1 MKKELKLLAFR
12 YQQFGLGKGAQL
24 IDLYTTVVPVKL
36 LMERGRIDY
45 LSRDNPDGYQ
55 RVPDERRLV
64 KGKRAITKY
73 ILEAWGIFPTN
84 ILVNIRD
91 PFKFESTA
99 KITENIEYGTLI
111 LPADAIWW
119 IIDGQHRFEALKI
132 AKSEKPN
139 APIEDYPI
147 AVTILALRDKF
158 EEMLIFHIV
167 NSEAKSVPTDL
178 ASYHMQRVVE
188 RIPHVPEWIA
198 YWLDLRKTKIGVAGI
213 VTQLL
218 GELENS
224 PWRGRIAF
232 YGEETGG
239 QFIVDRYTLVQYIN
253 KDILKDPT
261 FQHMDAEQ
269 IARELADYWKAIE
282 ELYPE
287 AFRKPGDYYITQTT
301 GIAAFTKIYPLVRGL
316 CTQREPVSKNG
327 LKKILQGLL
336 TTTDPADLRPYVPGH
351 EGDFQ
356 RPMDLTWWAK
366 GTAPSIAKMTSEAM
380 FNLLAKG
387 MAAKIQ
393 SYLRKYGGAG
403 R

>member
-1 MKKELKLLAFR
+1 MKKYLEITAFR
-12 YQQFGLGKGAQL
+12 YKQFGLGKGAQP
-24 IDLYTTVVPVKL
+24 IDLYSVVVPVKL
-36 LMERGRIDY
+36 LMERGHIDCI
-45 LSRDNPDGYQ
+45 SRDNPDGYQ
-55 RVPDERRLV
+55 RLPDERRLV

-73 ILEAWGIFPTN
+73 ILEAWGIFPTS

-91 PFKFESTA
+91 SFEFEPAT
-99 KITENIEYGTLI
+99 KITNHIEFGTLKV
-111 LPADAIWW
+111 PAEAIWW
-119 IIDGQHRFEALKI
+119 IIDGQHRFEALKR
-132 AKSEKPN
+132 AKSENPS

-147 AVTILALRDKF
+147 PVTILALKDKF
-158 EEMLIFHIV
+158 EEMLVFHIV

-178 ASYHMQRVVE
+178 AAYHMQRIVE
-188 RIPHVPEWIA
+188 RIPHVPDWIA
-198 YWLDLRKTKIGVAGI
+198 YWLDLRKTKIGVAGV

-224 PWRGRIAF
+224 PWKGRIAF
-232 YGEETGG
+232 YGEKTGG

-261 FQHMDAEQ
+261 FHQMDAEQ
-269 IARELADYWKAIE
+269 IAKELADYWKAIE

-287 AFRKPGDYYITQTT
+287 AFRKPEDYYITQTT

-316 CTQREPVSKNG
+316 CTQTEPVSKNA

-336 TTTDPADLRPYVPGH
+336 TTTDPGYLKQHVAGY
-351 EGDFQ
+351 EGDFA

-366 GTAPSIAKMTSEAM
+366 GTAPAIARMTSEAM
-380 FNLLAKG
+380 FNILARG

-393 SYLRKYGGAG
+393 RYLRGYKKSA